1 MLAVGQKIRDTA
13 HLLQGAL
20 SVLLAHTVTCIL
32 WVLWACTLMY
42 MCTMGALHMRGAL
55 SIHT

>member
-20 SVLLAHTVTCIL
+20 SVLLAHTCIL
-32 WVLWACTLMY
+32 WVLWARTLMY